1 MNLLLNGQL
10 LQELHKTY
18 RYLRVIADAVD
29 GRPILQ
35 ATNRLKVRNCAIDS
49 KGFYVEGPD
58 EKWDTIPIADNPPA
72 NTRTVV
78 QIYPNRIWDIEELL

>member
-1 MNLLLNGQL
+1 MNLLLSGQL
-10 LQELHKTY
+10 LEELHKTY
-18 RYLRVIADAVD
+18 RYLRVVPDEQD

-35 ATNRLKVRNCAIDS
+35 AS
-49 KGFYVEGPD
+49 KGLNGITSNQIAQYKALSRASGWN
-58 EKWDTIPIADNPPA
+58 WDIIPIIEPPP